1 MILLSHDFNFMD
13 IKIIILLAMRWVH
26 LLFNITKYLLKQIIC
41 SSHREASGYLIQEDT
56 LGWRNQTYSMKII
69 ENSQILKISKS
80 TILACRKTMEAQLK
94 LEYSAKDAIS
104 KLLSI
109 TVQFASMHYVKSVTV
124 SSMDLKNYSTTIEP
138 S

>member
-1 MILLSHDFNFMD
+1 
-13 IKIIILLAMRWVH
+13 
-26 LLFNITKYLLKQIIC
+26 
-41 SSHREASGYLIQEDT
+41 
-56 LGWRNQTYSMKII
+56 
-69 ENSQILKISKS
+69 
-80 TILACRKTMEAQLK
+80 MEAQLK